1 MSPNK
6 LVLSDSELPFDEMK
20 DPEGAWGSARARCV
34 AQRPGST
41 DSERATFHTSSAEA
55 AVES

>member
-6 LVLSDSELPFDEMK
+6 RVLGDSELPFH
-20 DPEGAWGSARARCV
+20 DPEGAWGSARARRV

-41 DSERATFHTSSAEA
+41 DSERATPP
-55 AVES
+55 VLKLQ